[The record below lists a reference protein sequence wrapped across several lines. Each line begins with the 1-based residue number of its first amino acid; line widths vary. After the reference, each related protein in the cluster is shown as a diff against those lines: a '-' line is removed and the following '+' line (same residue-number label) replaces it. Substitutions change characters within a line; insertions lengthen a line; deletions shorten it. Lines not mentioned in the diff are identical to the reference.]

1 MAKVSLKINGKQY
14 ALGCDDG
21 EEERLNHL
29 GELLNE
35 KVTMLAN
42 QFGQIGDLRLMVMAG
57 ITMLDEMEDLKN
69 DRDASISEATRV
81 IEKESQSAL
90 ELAQA
95 TEGKAV
101 SDLNSAADAI
111 EKLLGRLNA
120 QNGAA

>member
-1 MAKVSLKINGKQY
+1 MAKVSLNINGKQY

-21 EEERLNHL
+21 EEERLHHL
-29 GELLNE
+29 GSLLND
-35 KVTMLAN
+35 KVTLLAN

-57 ITMLDEMEDLKN
+57 ITMLDEMEDLKA
-69 DRDASISEATRV
+69 DRDASISEATRA

-120 QNGAA
+120 QNGEA

>member
-42 QFGQIGDLRLMVMAG
+42 QFGQIGDLRLMVMALSL
-57 ITMLDEMEDLKN
+57 IH
-69 DRDASISEATRV
+69 I
-81 IEKESQSAL
+81 
-90 ELAQA
+90 
-95 TEGKAV
+95 
-101 SDLNSAADAI
+101 
-111 EKLLGRLNA
+111 
-120 QNGAA
+120 

>member
-1 MAKVSLKINGKQY
+1 MSLNINGKQY

-21 EEERLNHL
+21 EEERLHHL
-29 GELLNE
+29 GSLLND
-35 KVTMLAN
+35 KVTLLAN

-57 ITMLDEMEDLKN
+57 ITMLDEMEDLKA
-69 DRDASISEATRV
+69 DRDASISEATRA

-120 QNGAA
+120 QNGEA

>member
-81 IEKESQSAL
+81 IEQESQSAL